1 MCNNAGPYRV
11 AVFAIRDSQ
20 KPRLGPALTFS
31 AKTNHPKRKR
41 PSSIILFSSN
51 IEFLF
56 HTFEEG
62 RKHRHHLGIAV
73 NASKSC
79 ENLLIDHKSQGMTG
93 INQIEPTVVGSV
105 GEKIDECDHE
115 YVESLENDKAARGP
129 LSDDRDDKELHIAPM
144 LDFSKRE
151 FRKLFSILSTKL
163 VLWTDM
169 VVDDTIAHS
178 PTLDDIV
185 EKDDLPNIQICQ
197 IGGNSPDL
205 CGNATRV
212 VELVYGY
219 DEVNL
224 NIDCPSDRV
233 SGEREFGAALMKKVE
248 TAYSVLESMKN
259 NKTNKPVSIKCRIGV
274 DDFDDLEFI
283 VGFIERLQPVCQRF
297 YLHAR
302 KCVLNGL
309 FSARQNRSVP
319 PINYPRVYALCRRF
333 PDVDIWINGGIRSKL
348 S

>member
-1 MCNNAGPYRV
+1 
-11 AVFAIRDSQ
+11 
-20 KPRLGPALTFS
+20 
-31 AKTNHPKRKR
+31 
-41 PSSIILFSSN
+41 
-51 IEFLF
+51 
-56 HTFEEG
+56 
-62 RKHRHHLGIAV
+62 
-73 NASKSC
+73 
-79 ENLLIDHKSQGMTG
+79 MTG
-93 INQIEPTVVGSV
+93 TNQIESTVVDSE
-105 GEKIDECDHE
+105 GEKIDECDHA
-115 YVESLENDKAARGP
+115 YVETLDNDKAARGP
-129 LSDDRDDKELHIAPM
+129 LSDDRHHKELHIAPM

-178 PTLDDIV
+178 RTLDDIV

-219 DEVNL
+219 DEINL

-248 TAYSVLESMKN
+248 TAYNVLESMKN

-274 DDFDDLEFI
+274 DDFDDLQFI
-283 VGFIERLQPVCQRF
+283 IGFIERLKPVCQRF

-309 FSARQNRSVP
+309 ISTRQNRSVP